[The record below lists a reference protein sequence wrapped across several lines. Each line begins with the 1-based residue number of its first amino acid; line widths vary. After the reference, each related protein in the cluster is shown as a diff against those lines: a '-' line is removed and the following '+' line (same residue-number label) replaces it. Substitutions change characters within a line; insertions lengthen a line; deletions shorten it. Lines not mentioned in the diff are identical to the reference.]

1 MPADAEDMF
10 AKARAA
16 DASGDKATALR
27 EFQGGVKAAMAYLAT
42 HPEHKAEVTPKLQ
55 LTMKRA
61 QQLKAEINAAKTNTE
76 NGQGSSLPPDLEA
89 AFAGAKDADRV
100 GNE

>member
-55 LTMKRA
+55 LIMKRA
-61 QQLKAEINAAKTNTE
+61 QQLKAEINAAKVCHHIATD
-76 NGQGSSLPPDLEA
+76 S
-89 AFAGAKDADRV
+89 
-100 GNE
+100 